1 MNIINYEIREMKLD
15 EKIILKDLLYE
26 AIFQPDEN
34 NLLPKDVIEQP
45 ELSMY
50 IDDFGKKD
58 DCCFVADANGK
69 IVGGVWARIL
79 SGEVNGYG
87 NIDASTPELAIS
99 LFKEY
104 RNRGIG
110 TCLMEGIIKHLKE
123 NGYRQASLSVAKDN
137 YAFKMYKK
145 LGFEIAYEQGEDY
158 LMVIKLK

>member
-1 MNIINYEIREMKLD
+1 MNIINYEIREMNLD
-15 EKIILKDLLYE
+15 EKVILKDLLYE

-50 IDDFGKKD
+50 IADFGKKD
-58 DCCFVADANGK
+58 DYCFVADVDGK
-69 IVGGVWARIL
+69 IAGGVWTRIL
-79 SGEVNGYG
+79 NGESKGYG

-104 RNRGIG
+104 RNKGIG
-110 TCLMEGIIKHLKE
+110 TCLMKKMIEHLKE
-123 NGYRQASLSVAKDN
+123 KGYGQVSLSVAKDN

-145 LGFEIAYEQGEDY
+145 LGFKIDCEQGEDY
-158 LMVIKLK
+158 LMVIKLR